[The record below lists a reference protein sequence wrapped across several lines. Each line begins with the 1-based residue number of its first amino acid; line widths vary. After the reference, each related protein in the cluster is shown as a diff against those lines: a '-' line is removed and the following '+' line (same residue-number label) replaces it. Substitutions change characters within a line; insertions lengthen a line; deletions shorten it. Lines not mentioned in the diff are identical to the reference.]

1 MRSTKDDR
9 QSRIARCVSVIAQ
22 IRRSRASDDLES
34 LSDAELIED
43 LAEALTDVPDERRL
57 IACAFALKSDV
68 FGREIDPVCKL
79 LEEIGITDFDPQ
91 QLIEARRSTYFEDFQ
106 RALEELDRDCEPEQI
121 VRILSPAPA
130 SDRIDPLPNGIRSRH
145 SGLRYSPIRSDPSGT

>member
-9 QSRIARCVSVIAQ
+9 QSRIARCVSVIAE
-22 IRRSRASDDLES
+22 IRHSRASDDIES

-43 LAEALTDVPDERRL
+43 LADHLTDDPDERRL

-79 LEEIGITDFDPQ
+79 LEEIGISDFDPQ

-121 VRILSPAPA
+121 VRIGELGMRLGSIA
-130 SDRIDPLPNGIRSRH
+130 LE
-145 SGLRYSPIRSDPSGT
+145 